1 MLMPFFLS
9 LFPQNYPNRRLLLDH
24 FWAKGML
31 FSSQISDIHMHK
43 YLFIL
48 TIAITGFSF
57 AIKHRTYLENLEEAL
72 YAAYSE
78 IGIGTV

>member
-1 MLMPFFLS
+1 
-9 LFPQNYPNRRLLLDH
+9 
-24 FWAKGML
+24 ML